1 MINNHLLFSMEAKEM
16 LEGIKVIELEGLG
29 PAPFACMT
37 LADLG
42 ADVITVQNPFKEN
55 IEESNVNLL
64 NRGKRSITLN
74 LKDHSDKKKLIKLI
88 KTADVLVE
96 GFRPGVME
104 RLGFSNEEV
113 LAINDRLVYGR
124 MTGWGQNG
132 PNSSEAG
139 HDLNYISRS
148 GALWFAS
155 NEGDVPFTP
164 PTLVGDI
171 GGGAL
176 YLVIGVLAGI
186 LKVKNSGKGTV
197 IDAAIVDGS
206 AHMMNLL
213 MSLIPNSGS
222 SVSRKSSVLDGPHWS
237 RCYRCLDNQFI
248 SIQCLEVKFY
258 NIFLEKLNLTK
269 DEEFM
274 QQNNKE
280 LWPILTNRLIDLFLS
295 QKQEFWIKLFKG
307 SDACVAPVL
316 SPVDAMADEHMS
328 FRNVWEVTGNICQA
342 KPAPRF
348 SNWKNEN
355 YQKIPFRGQHTDEIL
370 KESKK
375 LG

>member
-1 MINNHLLFSMEAKEM
+1 M

-42 ADVITVQNPFKEN
+42 ADVIIVQSPFTKNERD
-55 IEESNVNLL
+55 ENVNLL

-74 LKDHSDKKKLIKLI
+74 LKNFNDKEKLVKLM
-88 KTADVLVE
+88 KTADVLIE

-104 RLGFSNEEV
+104 RLGFTNKKV
-113 LAINDRLVYGR
+113 LKINPSLVYGR
-124 MTGWGQNG
+124 MTGWGQDG
-132 PNSSEAG
+132 PNSYEAG

-155 NEGDVPFTP
+155 NAGDVPFTP

-176 YLVIGVLAGI
+176 YLVIGILAGI
-186 LKVKNSGKGTV
+186 LNLKNSGKGTIV
-197 IDAAIVDGS
+197 DAAIVDGS

-213 MSLIPNSGS
+213 MSLIPNSGL
-222 SVSRKSSVLDGPHWS
+222 SVARKTSVLDGPHWS
-237 RCYRCLDNQFI
+237 RCYRCLDNKFI
-248 SIQCLEVKFY
+248 SVQCLEPKFY
-258 NIFLEKLNLTK
+258 NIFLEKLNLSNDK
-269 DEEFM
+269 EFV
-274 QQNNKE
+274 QQVNQD
-280 LWPILTNRLIDLFLS
+280 LWPSLTNRLTDTFLS
-295 QKQEFWIKLFKG
+295 KNQSYWVKLFKG

-316 SPVDAMADEHMS
+316 SPIESMMDEHMD
-328 FRNVWEVTGNICQA
+328 FRKVWEVIQNVAQA

-348 SNWKNEN
+348 STWKSEN
-355 YQKIPFRGQHTDEIL
+355 YRNIPMKGEHTGEIL
-370 KESKK
+370 KELNKVRK
-375 LG
+375 V

>member
-1 MINNHLLFSMEAKEM
+1 M

-42 ADVITVQNPFKEN
+42 ADVITVQNPSTEN
-55 IEESNVNLL
+55 GQDENANLL
-64 NRGKRSITLN
+64 NRGKRSIILN
-74 LKDHSDKKKLIKLI
+74 LKDCQDKKKLIKLI

-104 RLGFSNEEV
+104 RLGFSDSEV
-113 LAINDRLVYGR
+113 LKINPQLVYGR

-155 NEGDVPFTP
+155 NDGDVPFTP

-176 YLVIGVLAGI
+176 YLVIGILAGV
-186 LKVKNSGKGTV
+186 LKVRNSGTGTV

-222 SVSRKSSVLDGPHWS
+222 SVSRKISILDGPHWS
-237 RCYRCLDNQFI
+237 RCYRCLDNKFI
-248 SIQCLEVKFY
+248 SIQCLESKFY
-258 NIFLEKLNLTK
+258 NIFLQKLNLSRDK
-269 DEEFM
+269 EFL
-274 QQNNKE
+274 QQTNQE
-280 LWPILTNRLIDLFLS
+280 LWPVLTKRLIDIFLS
-295 QKQEFWIKLFKG
+295 KKQDYWVKLFKG

-316 SPVDAMADEHMS
+316 SPIEAMADEHMN
-328 FRNVWEVTGNICQA
+328 FRNVWEVIRNVSQA

-348 SNWKNEN
+348 SNWKNEKYRN
-355 YQKIPFRGQHTDEIL
+355 IPFKGQHTVEIL
-370 KESKK
+370 KK
-375 LG
+375 LDEMDSI